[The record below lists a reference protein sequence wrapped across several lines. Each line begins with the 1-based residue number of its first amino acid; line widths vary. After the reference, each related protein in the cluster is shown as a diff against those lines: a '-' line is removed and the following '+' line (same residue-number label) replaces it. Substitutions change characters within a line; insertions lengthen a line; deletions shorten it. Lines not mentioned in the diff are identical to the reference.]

1 MHVYSTAKSSNHL
14 YYCVDEKFAKGTQE
28 DLRKTVYDASES
40 IYWDR
45 TTETAISRSVDL
57 RDLLNWFKIETT
69 EALEPFCQKQSFEEY
84 LVLRDQIKKILKTY
98 APCGIEVNKQVPFD
112 YIPKGI
118 TKEYLLCKNAILK
131 ETYSSLAEKY
141 DIKAFYDYFRYQ
153 LNLDAIS
160 LLNKAV
166 LTVDGEKEV
175 KLLYAQNFRF
185 KPARGSYNL
194 FTCSAKERASLIA
207 QNENSFIFCADF
219 KQFEF
224 RSFLLTSGF
233 DIDFSDQQIYS
244 TFGKICGLKEE
255 TAKQDIIAYLYG
267 QRNDKIQKHIDKD
280 SILSKV
286 EGGIYWHNE
295 KPVLV
300 VEDHEEHKKVHTIVQ
315 TISQYYII
323 NKINKVLDLLK
334 NKESQML
341 YPHHDNL
348 VFSIDKSETALI
360 EQIYNILSDSV
371 YYVKCYVGKDF
382 YNLKEIN
389 VCKKIT

>member
-1 MHVYSTAKSSNHL
+1 MHAYSTAKTTNSL
-14 YYCVDEKFAKGTQE
+14 YYCLNDKFSKGAPE
-28 DLRKTVYDASES
+28 DLRKAVYEASES

-45 TTETAISRSVDL
+45 TAETSVSRSVDL

-69 EALEPFCQKQSFEEY
+69 EALEPFCEKQSFAEY
-84 LVLRDQIKKILKTY
+84 CLLRDQIKKMLKTY
-98 APCGIEVNKQVPFD
+98 AICGIQVNKQIPFD
-112 YIPKGI
+112 YINKGVI
-118 TKEYLLCKNAILK
+118 KEYLICKNDILK
-131 ETYSSLAEKY
+131 QTYDNLSKRY
-141 DIKAFYDYFRYQ
+141 DVKVFYDYFRYQ
-153 LNLDAIS
+153 LNLDAINA
-160 LLNKAV
+160 LNKKV
-166 LTVDGEKEV
+166 WTTEGEKEV

-185 KPARGSYNL
+185 KPAPGSYNL
-194 FTCSAKERASLIA
+194 FNCSAADRASLIA

-224 RSFLLTSGF
+224 RSFLQTSGF
-233 DIDFSDQQIYS
+233 NIDFSDQQIYS

-255 TAKQDIIAYLYG
+255 TCKQEIIAYLYG
-267 QRNDKIQKHIDKD
+267 QKNDKIQKHIDKD
-280 SILSKV
+280 LILSKV
-286 EGGIYWHNE
+286 EGSIYWHNE

-300 VEDHEEHKKVHTIVQ
+300 LEEHEQHKKVHTIVQ

-323 NKINKVLDLLK
+323 NKISKVLDLLK

-360 EQIYNILSDSV
+360 EQIYNILSDNV

-389 VCKKIT
+389 LCKKIT